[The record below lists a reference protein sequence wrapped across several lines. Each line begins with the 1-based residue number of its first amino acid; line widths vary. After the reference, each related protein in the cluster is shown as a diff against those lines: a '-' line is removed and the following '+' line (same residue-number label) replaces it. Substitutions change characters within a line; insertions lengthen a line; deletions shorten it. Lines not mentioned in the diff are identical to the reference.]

1 MQSVAVKKQNQQQ
14 MWAASTCARITSG
27 FAIVGEM
34 LCESADLRAG
44 QKVLDV
50 ATGSGDTALAAARR
64 WCEVVGIDFERSQL
78 ERARERAACE
88 DLAVMFGEGDCEHLP
103 FDNGYFDAVLSTFGV
118 MFAVE
123 QRQAATELLRVCKP
137 GGKVGMANWTT
148 DGFMADTF
156 RKLAEYVAPPA
167 GTPASIVWG
176 TEQGLRHLFGL
187 GIASMQL
194 WRRRVELRYRS
205 AQHWLDFTRSQ
216 PGPVLQA
223 FSVLDQAEGEELSAE
238 LLALVRRYNRSG
250 DATMVVPVEY
260 LEVLAL
266 RR

>member
-1 MQSVAVKKQNQQQ
+1 MQSVAVKKENQQQ
-14 MWAASTCARITSG
+14 MWAASSCARITSG

-34 LCESADLRAG
+34 LCDSADLRAG

-50 ATGSGDTALAAARR
+50 ATGSGNTALAAARR

-78 ERARERAACE
+78 QRARERAACE
-88 DLAVMFGEGDCEHLP
+88 DLPVMFGEGDAEHLP

-118 MFAVE
+118 MFALE

-137 GGKVGMANWTT
+137 GGKVGMANWTP
-148 DGFMADTF
+148 DGFMAETF
-156 RKLAEYVAPPA
+156 RKLGEYVAPPE
-167 GTPASIVWG
+167 GTHASIVWG

-194 WRRRVELRYRS
+194 WRRRIDLRYRS
-205 AQHWLDFTRSQ
+205 AQHWLDYSRSQ
-216 PGPVLQA
+216 PGPMMQA
-223 FSVLDQAEGEELSAE
+223 FNELSEAEGAELSTD
-238 LLALVRRYNRSG
+238 LLALVKRYNRSG